1 MCVAHSSLHSFRL
14 IAYSSRQSTR
24 VTSPLLAI
32 TQKPSPCICV
42 DPFFLGGWEA
52 LHVVSPMFLFFYF
65 LFSLIEG
72 KRQWRELLKRWCA
85 PIGKCVADGEEELE
99 RADFPSSGELS
110 LVAFLFDVKRTAFR
124 KQHS

>member
-1 MCVAHSSLHSFRL
+1 
-14 IAYSSRQSTR
+14 
-24 VTSPLLAI
+24 
-32 TQKPSPCICV
+32 
-42 DPFFLGGWEA
+42 
-52 LHVVSPMFLFFYF
+52 MFLFFYF